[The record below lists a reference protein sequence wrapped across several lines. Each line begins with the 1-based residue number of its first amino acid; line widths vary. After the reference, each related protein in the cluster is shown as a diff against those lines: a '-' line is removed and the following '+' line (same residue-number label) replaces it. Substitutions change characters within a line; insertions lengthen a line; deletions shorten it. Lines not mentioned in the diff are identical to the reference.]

1 MLLGH
6 LPSSREQNFCASS
19 YYPFFHIQTFF
30 NFSTTSNMSA
40 PINKEKVQ
48 EQAQEIHKIRITLT
62 STKVKQLEKVCT
74 NIINNAVQNDI
85 VKKGPVRLPTKV
97 LKITTRKTPNG
108 EGSKTWDAYEM
119 KIHKRVIDLQAPAQI
134 VKKITQI
141 TIEPG
146 VDVEVTIAA

>member
-1 MLLGH
+1 
-6 LPSSREQNFCASS
+6 
-19 YYPFFHIQTFF
+19 
-30 NFSTTSNMSA
+30 MSA
-40 PINKEKVQ
+40 PFNKEKVQ
-48 EQAQEIHKIRITLT
+48 EQQQEVHKIRITLT
-62 STKVKQLEKVCT
+62 STKVKQLEKVSG
-74 NIINNAVQNDI
+74 NIINNAIENHI

-108 EGSKTWDAYEM
+108 EGSKTWDAYELR
-119 KIHKRVIDLQAPAQI
+119 IHKRVIDLQAPASV

>member
-1 MLLGH
+1 
-6 LPSSREQNFCASS
+6 
-19 YYPFFHIQTFF
+19 
-30 NFSTTSNMSA
+30 MSA

-62 STKVKQLEKVCT
+62 STKVKQLEKVCS
-74 NIINNAVQNDI
+74 NIINNAVENDI

-119 KIHKRVIDLQAPAQI
+119 RIHKRVIDLQAPAHI